1 MICRGV
7 IYGGALYAGGQGFPF
22 SEAKVMGEL
31 GEMCEGE
38 LEGERGLIFGYKMN
52 KLINKKRK

>member
-1 MICRGV
+1 V

-22 SEAKVMGEL
+22 SEDKVMGEL

-38 LEGERGLIFGYKMN
+38 LEGERGLILGYKMN